1 LSSLPSF
8 TFRSPLQVIF
18 GTGTLKSLPSVA
30 AKLGS
35 RALVVTG
42 GGSLRR
48 SGRLDGILA
57 ALADKGLSATVFEGV
72 EPDPSIQ
79 TIDRGRA
86 AFRADGC
93 DLVIAIGGGST
104 LDAGK
109 AIGALAR
116 ADEPTAVYFAGQ
128 EITSPGAPIVALPTT
143 SGTGAEVTPNSVL
156 SDRQSHVKQS
166 IRGEG
171 LMPLVAIV
179 DPELTLGLP
188 PEQTAY
194 TGLDALT
201 QALESYVSKGA
212 NPVSDHLAEES
223 IVRIAGSLYTAY
235 ADGDNLQAREDMAL
249 GSLLAGLALASARL
263 GLVHGLV
270 HPLGEAYH
278 ITHGLACAITL
289 PHVMEYNIPAAA
301 AKYARAARLI
311 GISEPTDEAHARTL
325 IAWFR
330 ELASKTGAGAKL
342 GDVGAREEDFA
353 GMVPAILA
361 SGSTKHNPREATAED
376 VLAIMRA
383 AL

>member
-1 LSSLPSF
+1 MSSLPTF

-18 GTGTLKSLPSVA
+18 GSGTLKSLPAAA

-35 RALVVTG
+35 KALIVTG

-48 SGRLDGILA
+48 SGHLDGVVA
-57 ALADKGLSATVFEGV
+57 ALDEKGLVASVFEGV
-72 EPDPSIQ
+72 EPDPTIQ
-79 TIDRGRA
+79 TIDRGRE
-86 AFRADGC
+86 AFRAGGC
-93 DLVIAIGGGST
+93 DLVIAIGGGSA

-109 AIGALAR
+109 AIGALAH
-116 ADEPTAVYFAGQ
+116 AEEATAVYFTGK
-128 EITSPGAPIVALPTT
+128 EITSPGAPIIALPTT

-156 SDRQSHVKQS
+156 SDRDSHVKQS

-171 LMPLVAIV
+171 LMPQIAIV

-188 PEQTAY
+188 AEQTAF

-235 ADGDNLQAREDMAL
+235 ADGTDLQAREDMAL

-289 PHVMEYNIPAAA
+289 PHVMEYNVPVAA

-330 ELASKTGAGAKL
+330 ELATKIGAGTTLGAFGAKE
-342 GDVGAREEDFA
+342 ADFEA
-353 GMVPAILA
+353 MVPAILA